1 VKILFASSEAVPLIK
16 TGGLGDVSGSLPPA
30 LHSLG
35 HDVRLILPAYAD
47 AVARISD
54 IEPLGTLE
62 VAGAP
67 SRVRLLGGL
76 LADSTVPVYL
86 VEAPGLFDRP
96 GNPYVDLDGR
106 DWWDNP
112 LRFAVFDRAVVEVAL
127 GHSALG
133 WRPDVVHT
141 NDWQTGLVSP
151 LLADYAERPATL
163 FTIHNMAYQGSFDRA
178 IFDSLGLPAHWWS
191 VEGLEFYG
199 KFSFLKGGI
208 AKSDV
213 ISTVSPT
220 YAREIRQPHLG
231 YGLQGVLNHRAD
243 RLYGI
248 LNGIDYHLWDPAA
261 DPMIPQRFSA
271 EEFHLKRR
279 NKTRLQQAFGLE
291 ECPDGMLFGHI
302 GRLVEQKGI
311 DLILAVLP
319 ELMAQPDTQLA
330 ILGAGDKRLEA
341 AAREASERYPGRVGC
356 RIAYDEALSHLVEA
370 GSDCFLM
377 PSRFEPCGLNQLFS
391 LRYGTVPIVH
401 RTGGLAD
408 TVIDAG
414 PAQVADGTATGF
426 VFDEPTPAGLWWA
439 VGRAIEY
446 WRRPGVWWERLAVTG
461 MRHDYSWAAS
471 ARRYEE
477 LYEVAR
483 GLAAPG

>member
-1 VKILFASSEAVPLIK
+1 MKILFASSEAVPLIK

-54 IEPLGTLE
+54 LEPLGTLE

-127 GHSALG
+127 GHSTLG

-319 ELMAQPDTQLA
+319 ELMAQP
-330 ILGAGDKRLEA
+330 
-341 AAREASERYPGRVGC
+341 
-356 RIAYDEALSHLVEA
+356 
-370 GSDCFLM
+370 
-377 PSRFEPCGLNQLFS
+377 
-391 LRYGTVPIVH
+391 
-401 RTGGLAD
+401 
-408 TVIDAG
+408 
-414 PAQVADGTATGF
+414 
-426 VFDEPTPAGLWWA
+426 
-439 VGRAIEY
+439 
-446 WRRPGVWWERLAVTG
+446 
-461 MRHDYSWAAS
+461 
-471 ARRYEE
+471 
-477 LYEVAR
+477 
-483 GLAAPG
+483 